1 MREEL
6 DAPWSILKS
15 MNTQTTG
22 AELELM
28 KHVERAVRP
37 VVAPWKQKMQ
47 MRADLLARLTA
58 LYEQEFARLG
68 DAQAAVLQ
76 ATQRVGSAV
85 DLSSQLQRSVPRRTY
100 WQWKIGQTLFGRPED
115 PPFSRAARWAAAVVL
130 ILLLACAVR
139 PLFVLAGLVPEE
151 FPFSWSGFG
160 EEMLVKP
167 AGTFVGVLF
176 LSLERRLIQVQRRGL
191 ALTLAA
197 ATGPLIFLMGVMSFG
212 PASVFSMDALNHEA
226 VAAWLCSIF
235 VPVIMVC
242 VITGLET
249 VWRQVGEWGD
259 LSIE

>member
-1 MREEL
+1 
-6 DAPWSILKS
+6 

-22 AELELM
+22 AKLELM

-37 VVAPWKQKMQ
+37 VVASWKQKMQ

-76 ATQRVGSAV
+76 ATQRVGSA
-85 DLSSQLQRSVPRRTY
+85 DELSSQLQRSVPRRTY
-100 WQWKIGQTLFGRPED
+100 WECKIGQTLFGRPED
-115 PPFSRAARWAAAVVL
+115 PPFSRAARVAAAVVL

-151 FPFSWSGFG
+151 FPFSWSGAG

-167 AGTFVGVLF
+167 AGAFVLALF
-176 LSLERRLIQVQRRGL
+176 LSLERRLIQVRRRGL

-197 ATGPLIFLMGVMSFG
+197 ATGPLVLLMGVMSLG
-212 PASVFSMDALNHEA
+212 PARVFNMDALHDEA
-226 VAAWLCSIF
+226 VAAWLGLIL
-235 VPVIMVC
+235 VPFIMLV
-242 VITGLET
+242 VVTGLET

>member
-1 MREEL
+1 
-6 DAPWSILKS
+6 
-15 MNTQTTG
+15 MNNQTTG
-22 AELELM
+22 AKLELM

-37 VVAPWKQKMQ
+37 VVATWKQKML

-68 DAQAAVLQ
+68 DDQAAVLQ

-85 DLSSQLQRSVPRRTY
+85 ELSSQLQRSVPRRTY
-100 WQWKIGQTLFGRPED
+100 WECKIAQTLFGRPED
-115 PPFSRAARWAAAVVL
+115 PPFSRAARVAATVVL

-139 PLFVLAGLVPEE
+139 PLCVLAGLVPEE

-167 AGTFVGVLF
+167 AGTFVVALF

-197 ATGPLIFLMGVMSFG
+197 TTGPLVFLMGVMTFG
-212 PASVFSMDALNHEA
+212 PARVFSMDALNLNHEA
-226 VAAWLCSIF
+226 MAAWLGLIL
-235 VPVIMVC
+235 VPVIMVG

>member
-1 MREEL
+1 
-6 DAPWSILKS
+6 
-15 MNTQTTG
+15 MNAETTG
-22 AELELM
+22 AKLELM

-37 VVAPWKQKMQ
+37 VVASWKQKMQ

-76 ATQRVGSAV
+76 ATQRLGSAV

-100 WQWKIGQTLFGRPED
+100 WEWKLAQTLFGRLED
-115 PPFSRAARWAAAVVL
+115 PPFSRAARAAATVVL
-130 ILLLACAVR
+130 ILLLACAAR

-151 FPFSWSGFG
+151 FPFSWSGAG
-160 EEMLVKP
+160 EELLVKP
-167 AGTFVGVLF
+167 AGIFVVMLF

-197 ATGPLIFLMGVMSFG
+197 ATGPLVFLMAVMGFG
-212 PASVFSMDALNHEA
+212 AARVFNMAALNDEA
-226 VAAWLCSIF
+226 VAAWVGLIA
-235 VPVIMVC
+235 VPIIMLGV
-242 VITGLET
+242 TMGMET
-249 VWRQVGEWGD
+249 VWRQIGEWGD